1 MSAGDLMR
9 RVVRRAAALPV
20 RLLAAG
26 DRAAVV
32 ESLAAEAIAETRI
45 GSKVI
50 RLYAPSPLLRMRA
63 DALTTKEPDTIEWLN
78 GLGAADTL
86 WDVGANVGVF
96 SLYAAVARGT
106 RVIAFEP
113 SAANFYVLTRNVQLN
128 GLSEGITT
136 YCLAIS
142 EHTGLGLIN
151 LDSAELGA
159 AMSQFG
165 QAGDR
170 SRYSNARTSLT
181 HGMAGVS
188 IDDLVER
195 FGTPPP
201 TAIKIDVDGLEWP
214 ILQGGVRTLGHRGVR
229 SVMVE
234 LSLTHD
240 AERARAIKWLQD
252 RGLTLV
258 STGAPQGGGSEQAAN
273 HLFVRQ

>member
-1 MSAGDLMR
+1 MSAGDVLR
-9 RVVRRAAALPV
+9 RMVRRAAALPV
-20 RLLAAG
+20 RLLPPV
-26 DRAAVV
+26 DRAAVM
-32 ESLAAEAIAETRI
+32 ESLAAEALAKTRI
-45 GSKVI
+45 GSRVI

-63 DALTTKEPDTIEWLN
+63 EALTTKEPDTIAWLN
-78 GLGAADTL
+78 GLGATDTL

-106 RVIAFEP
+106 RVMAFEP

-128 GLSEGITT
+128 GLSAEITP

-142 EHTGLGLIN
+142 ERTGLGVIN

-170 SRYSNARTSLT
+170 SRYSNARASLT

-214 ILQGGVRTLGHRGVR
+214 ILQGGVRTLGHHTVR

-234 LSLTHD
+234 LSLSHD
-240 AERARAIKWLQD
+240 AERSRAVAWLEN
-252 RGLTLV
+252 RGLTLA
-258 STGAPQGGGSEQAAN
+258 STGAPQGSGREQAAN